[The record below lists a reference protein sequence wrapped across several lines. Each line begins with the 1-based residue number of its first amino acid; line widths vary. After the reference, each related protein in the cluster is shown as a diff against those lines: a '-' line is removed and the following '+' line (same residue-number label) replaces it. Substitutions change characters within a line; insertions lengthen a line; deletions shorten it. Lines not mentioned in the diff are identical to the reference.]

1 MSRSTHGGGV
11 VFRLTSEG
19 PRYLLVEASGTR
31 DRWLFPKGHV
41 EDGETAAEA
50 ALREVWEEA
59 GVRAR
64 TIRRLRRVEQKKEG
78 DWITVVYYLMA
89 YAGRKAALEDRRVRW
104 LTFDEAIEALDLGK
118 SRRVLRSADRLISL
132 ATGEA
137 PRRHRFGRA
146 AAQLA
151 EWLVLG
157 ALVLL
162 SMAPISL
169 LLAALLA
176 LPVGLLASLA
186 MRALVR
192 PLEGLACGDAEVAL
206 PAGGDRLRLLIG
218 GAEWM
223 KRTDYL
229 GGPIR
234 VAAALAVLLPGT
246 PASGAGWVAPAGL
259 ALAALL
265 SWIMTRM
272 GLRRPRSR
280 AAVLLAPALWLAL
293 ALAAHSIATAG
304 NVLWL
309 LAALALAVAS
319 AVAWWWLERR
329 RAAVYAA
336 VGGSRRE

>member
-1 MSRSTHGGGV
+1 MNRSTHGGGV
-11 VFRLTSEG
+11 VFKLTSEG

-31 DRWLFPKGHV
+31 DRWVFPKGHV
-41 EDGETAAEA
+41 EDGETAAVA

-89 YAGRKAALEDRRVRW
+89 YAGRKTALEDRRIRW
-104 LTFDEAIEALDLGK
+104 LTFDEAIEELDLGK

-132 ATGEA
+132 ATGEV

-146 AAQLA
+146 ASRVA

-157 ALVLL
+157 TLL
-162 SMAPISL
+162 LLPVTPIPL

-176 LPVGLLASLA
+176 LPVGMLASLA

-192 PLEGLACGDAEVAL
+192 PLEGLASSHAGVVLSAKGDW
-206 PAGGDRLRLLIG
+206 LRLLVG

-223 KRTDYL
+223 RRTDYL
-229 GGPIR
+229 GGPVR
-234 VAAALAVLLPGT
+234 VAAALAVLLPGV
-246 PASGAGWVAPAGL
+246 PAGGEWWVAPAGL

-272 GLRRPRSR
+272 DRRRQARSG

-304 NVLWL
+304 SV
-309 LAALALAVAS
+309 LALVAAFALSAAS

-329 RAAVYAA
+329 RAAVFAA
-336 VGGSRRE
+336 VGGSRG